1 MKIKGL
7 VVLTFFFYSSY
18 LLAEETS
25 IDLLSDEP
33 INLLTDET
41 PVFGDTAEKQPVVVD
56 TKEETFIVEDIR
68 VEGIQ
73 RTEAGTVFSY
83 LPIKVG
89 DTLTKVKAADAI
101 KALYST
107 GFFKDVRLES
117 KNGVLLVIVQE
128 RPAIAEISIV
138 GVNEFEPDKIK
149 AGLRQS
155 GLAVSR
161 IFDRSTLDR
170 AEQTMKQQ
178 YISKGR
184 YAVKVTTTITPLERN
199 RVGLNFTV
207 DEGEVAKIRKINIV
221 GNKSFRERELVGLF
235 NLRTPGLLTWITS
248 DDQYSKQKLSA
259 DLETLR
265 SHYLDR
271 GYLEFTIDSTQV
283 SVTPDMQDIYI
294 TTNII
299 EGPQYK
305 ISEIK
310 LSGDMPVPKEEL
322 RELVVIGAG
331 DVFSRKKLSES
342 IKLIT
347 DRLGDDGY
355 GFANVNA
362 SPEQDKEKR
371 EVAFTF
377 FIDPGRRVY
386 VRRIT
391 ISGNNRTRDEVI
403 RREMRQLEGGWY
415 STAKINR
422 SKVRVDKLQYFSAV
436 NVETPAVADST
447 DKIDVNIDV
456 KEKPTGNIMFGLGF
470 SQQEGLILSGNISQ
484 NNIFGTGKFVALK
497 ANTGA
502 VRKEFSLS
510 FTDPYFTVDGITA
523 GFDIYRRSLNT
534 SNLNAVANIKST
546 TTGAGIRFGLPVN
559 ETDSV
564 FFGIG
569 AEVSDLSLSPLSP
582 TRNKNFIA
590 VFGNPTTNFP
600 ATIRWQ
606 RDGRDSAIWPTEGI
620 LHRVF
625 GEVSVPIGD
634 LKYYKLN
641 YEAKYYHPISRNFT
655 LLLNTKLGYG
665 DGYDGRSLPFFK
677 NFFAGGNRTVRGYR
691 ISSLGPRD
699 DSFRA
704 LGGNKLVVGSAEIL
718 FPMPGLTND
727 RTIRLGT
734 FLDAGTVFGPNGLFP
749 KSEGLRYSAG
759 LSVSWISPM
768 GPLKVSLAKAINKK
782 EGDRMQPFQ
791 FLFGQQF

>member
-7 VVLTFFFYSSY
+7 VVLIFFSYSSY
-18 LLAEETS
+18 LLAEEPT
-25 IDLLSDEP
+25 INLLANEP

-41 PVFGDTAEKQPVVVD
+41 PAFENTDEKQPVVAA
-56 TKEETFIVEDIR
+56 TEEKIFIVKDIR

-89 DTLTKVKAADAI
+89 DSLTKKKAADAI

-117 KNGVLLVIVQE
+117 ENGVLLVIVQE

-138 GVNEFEPDKIK
+138 GVNEFEPDKLK
-149 AGLRQS
+149 SGLRQS

-161 IFDRSTLDR
+161 IFDRALLEK

-199 RVGLNFTV
+199 RVGLNFSI

-235 NLRTPGLLTWITS
+235 SLRTPGLLTWITN

-265 SHYLDR
+265 SYYLDR

-310 LSGDMPVPKEEL
+310 LAGDMPVPEEEL
-322 RELVVIGAG
+322 RELVIVGPG
-331 DVFSRKKLSES
+331 DVFSRKKLTES

-362 SPEQDKEKR
+362 SPEQDKEKQ

-403 RREMRQLEGGWY
+403 RREIRQLEGGWY

-422 SKVRVDKLQYFSAV
+422 SKVRIDKLKYFASV
-436 NVETPAVADST
+436 NVETPAVAEAT

-456 KEKPTGNIMFGLGF
+456 KERPTGNIMFGLGF

-484 NNIFGTGKFVALK
+484 NNIFGTGKFLALR

-523 GFDIYRRSLNT
+523 GIDLYRRSLNT

-546 TTGAGIRFGLPVN
+546 TTGAGVRFGLPVN
-559 ETDSV
+559 ETDSIFV
-564 FFGIG
+564 GIG
-569 AEVSDLSLSPLSP
+569 AEVSDLELSPLSP
-582 TRNKNFIA
+582 TRNINFIA
-590 VFGNPTTNFP
+590 TFGNPTTNFP
-600 ATIRWQ
+600 ATLRWQ
-606 RDGRDSAIWPTEGI
+606 RDARDSAIWPTEGI

-634 LKYYKLN
+634 LKYYKIN
-641 YEAKYYHPISRNFT
+641 YEAKYYHPISKNFT

-665 DGYDGRSLPFFK
+665 DGYDGRELPFFK

-699 DSFRA
+699 DSFRS

-727 RTIRLGT
+727 RSIRLGT

-749 KSEGLRYSAG
+749 QSEGLRYSTG
-759 LSVSWISPM
+759 FSVSWISPM

-782 EGDRMQPFQ
+782 QGDRLQPFQ
-791 FLFGQQF
+791 FVFGQQF